1 MADAVYKVSE
11 IVGTSSDSV
20 TRAIEQAIYKAAE
33 TVRHIGWFEVTQIR
47 GKISDGT
54 IEEYQVTVKLG
65 FRLED

>member
-1 MADAVYKVSE
+1 
-11 IVGTSSDSV
+11 V